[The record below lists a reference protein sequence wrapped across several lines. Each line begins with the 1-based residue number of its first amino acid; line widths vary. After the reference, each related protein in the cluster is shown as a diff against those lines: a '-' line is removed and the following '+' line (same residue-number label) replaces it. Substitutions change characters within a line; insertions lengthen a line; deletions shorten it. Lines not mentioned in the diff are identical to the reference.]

1 MRTTELELLSV
12 QDPKLAGIEILRAL
26 SAEPRDLGYEEAGCA
41 VEARLRAMTEAE
53 LSLLLTIEQ
62 RERLRVIVHLHLTG
76 STAPEESLENA
87 DAYVAA

>member
-1 MRTTELELLSV
+1 
-12 QDPKLAGIEILRAL
+12 
-26 SAEPRDLGYEEAGCA
+26 
-41 VEARLRAMTEAE
+41 MTEAE